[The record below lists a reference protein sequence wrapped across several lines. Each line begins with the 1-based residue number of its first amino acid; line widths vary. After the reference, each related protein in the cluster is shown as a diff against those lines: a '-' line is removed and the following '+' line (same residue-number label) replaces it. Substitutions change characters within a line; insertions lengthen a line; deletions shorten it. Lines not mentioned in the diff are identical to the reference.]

1 MVQFSSGGEGS
12 VLVNDF
18 WSPAPPPPINLYMHE
33 ISKLA
38 FIYYYLGLG

>member
-18 WSPAPPPPINLYMHE
+18 WSPAPPPINLYMHE